1 MFSGLS
7 GRRAG
12 PSYGRKS
19 PSGADRCAAPPGKT
33 ERVSP
38 QGYFCRPAL
47 PAECH
52 FNTLLF
58 PPLKIRAFAA
68 RRTARCKKRILA
80 DFERLTMSA
89 ESGFRL
95 TRARVVAALC
105 GESGR
110 ARQPPGCSAFFL
122 LFENKTS
129 PNEEQRKMRRKGRRK
144 PVLQTVFSGVAEE
157 RPRLCA
163 QICASLLTKKMFLP
177 QRCPHLSAKKSAFL
191 RKNRQYWQTNVNK
204 YAENLP
210 DWSEMQKA
218 PVSRIR
224 KHIAFCRERP

>member
-7 GRRAG
+7 GRTAG

-19 PSGADRCAAPPGKT
+19 PSGTDRCAAPPGKT

-95 TRARVVAALC
+95 TRARSVAALC
-105 GESGR
+105 EEIGVSRRGVPLSFCFLKTRRLRTRNREKCGGKGGGNPSCR
-110 ARQPPGCSAFFL
+110 PFF
-122 LFENKTS
+122 
-129 PNEEQRKMRRKGRRK
+129 P
-144 PVLQTVFSGVAEE
+144 A
-157 RPRLCA
+157 
-163 QICASLLTKKMFLP
+163 
-177 QRCPHLSAKKSAFL
+177 L
-191 RKNRQYWQTNVNK
+191 RKNVRVCAHKSARPCSQKKCFFRNAVRIFPQKNPRFCGKTVNIGK
-204 YAENLP
+204 Q
-210 DWSEMQKA
+210 M
-218 PVSRIR
+218 
-224 KHIAFCRERP
+224 

>member
-1 MFSGLS
+1 MRGPARQD
-7 GRRAG
+7 GAG
-12 PSYGRKS
+12 FP
-19 PSGADRCAAPPGKT
+19 
-33 ERVSP
+33 P

-47 PAECH
+47 PAGCH

-95 TRARVVAALC
+95 TRARGVAALC

-110 ARQPPGCSAFFL
+110 ARQPPGRSAFFL

-129 PNEEQRKMRRKGRRK
+129 PNEEQRKMRRKGRRE
-144 PVLQTVFSGVAEE
+144 PVLPTVFPGVAEE

-163 QICASLLTKKMFLP
+163 QICASLLTKKCFFRNAVRIFP
-177 QRCPHLSAKKSAFL
+177 Q
-191 RKNRQYWQTNVNK
+191 KNPRFCGKTVNIGK
-204 YAENLP
+204 Q
-210 DWSEMQKA
+210 M
-218 PVSRIR
+218 
-224 KHIAFCRERP
+224 